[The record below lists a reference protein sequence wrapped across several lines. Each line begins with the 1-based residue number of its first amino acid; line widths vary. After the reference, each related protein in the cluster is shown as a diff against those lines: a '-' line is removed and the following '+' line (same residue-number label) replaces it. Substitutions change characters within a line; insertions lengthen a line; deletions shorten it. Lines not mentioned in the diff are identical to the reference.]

1 MRKNRWFFTVY
12 DTQETVKKIK
22 KISKEKNIIIKNMLE
37 DCGLSKNALSSMNS
51 RGSWLQ
57 ANNLALIAD
66 YLSCSIDYLMGRTDN
81 PEINK

>member
-1 MRKNRWFFTVY
+1 MY